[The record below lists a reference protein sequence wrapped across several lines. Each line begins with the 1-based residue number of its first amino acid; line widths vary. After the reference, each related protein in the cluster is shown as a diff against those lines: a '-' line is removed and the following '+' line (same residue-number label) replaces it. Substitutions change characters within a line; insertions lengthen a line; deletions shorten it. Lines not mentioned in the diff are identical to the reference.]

1 MTACPRAGCA
11 GTIDED
17 GFCDTCGLEAPAGT
31 EPEPATAATTPIG
44 AATAGKAAGA
54 SSGTADVATPSTRSI
69 RTGSARTG
77 SVSWTTSSGA
87 VTTSSRRGSTRSSAR
102 GLLGAGLVEIPR
114 VPYRDPKAAVL
125 SDPQVPEGKR
135 FCSNCGTKVGRGR
148 EGSPGRPEGFC
159 TKCGH
164 RYSFTPKLSPG
175 EVLHDQYEVLGCLA
189 HGGLGWIYLALDRAV
204 ADRWVVLKGLL
215 DTGDADA
222 MAAAVAER
230 RFLAEVE
237 HPNIVKIHNFVQH
250 QDAVTKTAVG
260 YIVMEY
266 VGGRSLKDMIKEIR
280 QTQGAAACL
289 PLPRAIAYILEMLPP
304 IGYLHT
310 LDLLFCDFKPD
321 NVIQTEEQLKLID
334 LGAVRHIDDEDSA
347 VYGTIGYQAPEIA
360 SAGPSVSSDL
370 YTIGRTLAVM
380 TFPFDFQRE
389 HESTL
394 PTAADEPMLAEFE
407 SYDRLLRRATA
418 QDPDARFTSAEEM
431 KDQLTG
437 VLREVVAAE
446 DGLPRPGAST
456 EFTPERRSFG
466 VRTDLAAPDDLRA
479 IVDVLPVPRVD
490 GADPA
495 AAFLATVTAT
505 EPAALLD
512 ELKTAPKST
521 VEVRLRAVRAYLELG
536 DVATARRM
544 LDKLAGDTPTLER
557 SWLLDW
563 HRGLAALSEGDTTVA
578 RQRFDRV
585 YSAVPGEAAPKLAIA
600 LCAEVAGDHRA
611 ADKYYRIVWRTD
623 RSYVSAAFGMARALL
638 ALGERLEAVDV
649 LSSVPETS
657 SHHVAAQL
665 AAVRARLR
673 VASPS
678 DLAEDDLV
686 AAGKQ
691 LADTEIDAERRAHA
705 SSEVLGTALQWVLA
719 GGNGSG
725 TVLGSA
731 LTEDELRA
739 GLEHSYRTLARH
751 ADNTRERIALVDT
764 ANRIRPRTWV

>member
-1 MTACPRAGCA
+1 MTACPRPGCT
-11 GTIDED
+11 GSIDED

-31 EPEPATAATTPIG
+31 AVAPSPNG
-44 AATAGKAAGA
+44 DG
-54 SSGTADVATPSTRSI
+54 ATPSARTGSVRTGSV

-87 VTTSSRRGSTRSSAR
+87 VTTSSRRGSARSSTR
-102 GLLGAGLVEIPR
+102 GLLGAGLVEVPR
-114 VPYRDPKAAVL
+114 VAYRDPKSAVL
-125 SDPQVPEGKR
+125 TDPKVPEDKR

-148 EGSPGRPEGFC
+148 DGTPGRPEGFC

-164 RYSFTPKLSPG
+164 RYSFTPKLSAG
-175 EVLHDQYEVLGCLA
+175 EILHDQYEVLGCLA

-250 QDAVTKTAVG
+250 HDVGTNSMVG

-266 VGGRSLKDMIKEIR
+266 VGGESVKDMLKQIR
-280 QTQGAAACL
+280 QTEGANACL
-289 PLPRAIAYILEMLPP
+289 PLPRAIAYVLEMLPP

-310 LDLLFCDFKPD
+310 LNLLFCDFKPD

-334 LGAVRHIDDEDSA
+334 LGAVRHVDDEDSA

-360 SAGPSVSSDL
+360 SAGPSMSSDL

-380 TFPFDFQRE
+380 TFPFDFQRQ
-389 HESTL
+389 HQTTL
-394 PTAADEPMLAEFE
+394 PSPAEEPILAEFE

-418 QDPDARFTSAEEM
+418 HEPSARFTSAEEM

-437 VLREVVAAE
+437 VLREVLAAE
-446 DGLPRPGAST
+446 DGVPRPGPST

-466 VRTDLAAPDDLRA
+466 IRTEPGTPLDLKA
-479 IVDVLPVPRVD
+479 IVGMLPVPRVD
-490 GADPA
+490 GTDPA
-495 AAFLATVTAT
+495 AAFLATITST
-505 EPAALLD
+505 DPASLIEELD
-512 ELKTAPKST
+512 HAPQST
-521 VEVRLRAVRAYLELG
+521 VEVRLRAARAHIELG
-536 DVATARRM
+536 DLATARRR
-544 LDKLAGDTPTLER
+544 LDELARDAVDLDR
-557 SWLLDW
+557 LWLIDW
-563 HRGLAALSEGDTTVA
+563 HRGLAALAEGDAAGA

-585 YSAVPGEAAPKLAIA
+585 YAAVPGEAAPKLAIA
-600 LCAEVAGDHRA
+600 VCAEVTGDHLA
-611 ADKYYRIVWRTD
+611 ADKFYRTVWRTD
-623 RSYVSAAFGMARALL
+623 RAYVSAAFGLARALL

-657 SHHVAAQL
+657 NHYVAAQL
-665 AAVRARLR
+665 AAIRARIR
-673 VASPS
+673 VGAAG
-678 DLAEDDLV
+678 DLTEEDLV
-686 AAGKQ
+686 AAGAQ
-691 LADTEIDAERRAHA
+691 LADLEIDAERRAHA
-705 SSEVLGTALQWVLA
+705 SSEVLDAAYRWLLA
-719 GGNGSG
+719 GNDGRGSG
-725 TVLGSA
+725 TVLGCA
-731 LTEDELRA
+731 LTEDDLRI
-739 GLEHSYRTLARH
+739 GLERCYRTLARH